1 MVHAAKLFSIFLL
14 LAALHPGAFAESV
27 GQQPPSPKMLDGLSP
42 EATLS
47 LANEWGMKS
56 DENKLVIWTSSRA
69 FNFQFADGS
78 KAVIAMPEDRMTV
91 SIAPYIMK
99 THPCSGHYPSTC
111 RGELANTP
119 VHVKAVTVDGHP
131 LLDEDT
137 VTLPNGF
144 VDLWLPR
151 DLQIDVSLK
160 ARGLQATVRVGT
172 FDKDIT
178 CITTPKLHY

>member
-1 MVHAAKLFSIFLL
+1 MVRTSQFFAILLFLGVSRL
-14 LAALHPGAFAESV
+14 GAFADTGVVS
-27 GQQPPSPKMLDGLSP
+27 PSPKMLSGLTP
-42 EATLS
+42 EATLI
-47 LANEWGMKS
+47 LANQWGMKA
-56 DENKLVIWTSSRA
+56 DENRMTIWTSPRA

-78 KAVIAMPEDRMTV
+78 KTVIAMPDDRMAV

-119 VHVKAVTVDGHP
+119 VHVKAVTADGRT

-137 VTLPNGF
+137 TTLPNGF

-151 DLQIDVSLK
+151 DLQVDVSLK

>member
-1 MVHAAKLFSIFLL
+1 MITRGKFLAVLFS
-14 LAALHPGAFAESV
+14 LAAFGPAAFADTSV
-27 GQQPPSPKMLDGLSP
+27 VPPTPQALAGLTP

-47 LANEWGMKS
+47 LANEWGMKA
-56 DENKLVIWTSSRA
+56 DENKTTIWTGPRA
-69 FNFQFADGS
+69 FNFVFADGS
-78 KAVIAMPEDRMTV
+78 KTVIAMPDNRMAV

-119 VHVKAVTVDGHP
+119 VHVKAVSADGRT
-131 LLDEDT
+131 LLEEDT
-137 VTLPNGF
+137 TTLPNGF

-151 DLQIDVSLK
+151 GLQVDVTLK

-172 FDKDIT
+172 SDNDIT

>member
-1 MVHAAKLFSIFLL
+1 MITCKKTLVVLALL
-14 LAALHPGAFAESV
+14 GALGPGAFADTGTPGPSS
-27 GQQPPSPKMLDGLSP
+27 QQLAGLTP
-42 EATLS
+42 EATLV

-56 DENKLVIWTSSRA
+56 GENGMTIWTSSRA

-78 KAVIAMPEDRMTV
+78 KTVIAMPDDRMVV
-91 SIAPYIMK
+91 SIASYILK

-119 VHVKAVTVDGHP
+119 VHVRAVSADGRI

-137 VTLPNGF
+137 VTLQNGF
-144 VDLWLPR
+144 IDLWLPR
-151 DLQIDVSLK
+151 DLQIDVSMK

-172 FDKDIT
+172 FDTDTT